1 VNVEDPID
9 TDALPDPAAPSGR
22 APAGEDVCTIAVTR
36 VEGEPVVVVTGEVD
50 LAAADRLWQAIESIP
65 DDRPVVVDLEGVTF
79 LDSSGLAVLVRAL
92 RARDCRRD
100 ALVLRHPKA
109 HVSWV
114 LEVTGVDRAVVVE
127 P

>member
-1 VNVEDPID
+1 MNVEDPVD
-9 TDALPDPAAPSGR
+9 PDALLQPDAPSGR
-22 APAGEDVCTIAVTR
+22 AHAGDDVCTVVVTR
-36 VEGEPVVVVTGEVD
+36 VEGEPVVVVAGEVD

-65 DDRPVVVDLEGVTF
+65 DDRPVVVDLEDVTF

-92 RARDCRRD
+92 RDRDGRHD
-100 ALVLRHPKA
+100 AVVLRHPNA

-114 LEVTGVDRAVVVE
+114 LEVTGVDRAVAVE